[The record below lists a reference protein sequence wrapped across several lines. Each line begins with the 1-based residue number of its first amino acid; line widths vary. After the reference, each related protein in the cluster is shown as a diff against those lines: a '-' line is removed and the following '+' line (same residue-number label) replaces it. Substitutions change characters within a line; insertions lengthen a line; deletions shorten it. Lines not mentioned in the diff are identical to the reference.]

1 MRSVESM
8 PAELERNHRRV
19 ELAGVASNAVDG
31 VTRLLT
37 DVAKFGL
44 TVRELYVLQDDCG
57 DASIRM
63 TLLIP
68 SELDVA
74 NVRSRLTR
82 VARSPSSRLASDG
95 EDSCLQIGRAHV

>member
-8 PAELERNHRRV
+8 PAERERNHRRV
-19 ELAGVASNAVDG
+19 ELAGVASDAVDG

-37 DVAKFGL
+37 DVAKFDL

-63 TLLIP
+63 TLVVP

-74 NVRSRLTR
+74 NVCSRLTR
-82 VARSPSSRLASDG
+82 RVTINSLRLA
-95 EDSCLQIGRAHV
+95 

>member
-19 ELAGVASNAVDG
+19 ELAGVASDAVDG

-74 NVRSRLTR
+74 NVCSRLTR
-82 VARSPSSRLASDG
+82 HVTINSLRLA
-95 EDSCLQIGRAHV
+95 

>member
-19 ELAGVASNAVDG
+19 ELAGVASDAVDG

-44 TVRELYVLQDDCG
+44 LFGSYTSCRTIAVTR
-57 DASIRM
+57 
-63 TLLIP
+63 P
-68 SELDVA
+68 SE
-74 NVRSRLTR
+74 
-82 VARSPSSRLASDG
+82 
-95 EDSCLQIGRAHV
+95 